1 MQTFLNAMSVPF
13 CFDDRSAVCTPCFY
27 CARFAGSQR
36 PDAADC
42 GSRSCSYKQET
53 RALGAEDRGQSREP
67 EGCLGNRA
75 AAGGEILRAGSGRIA
90 SICSDLQD
98 RSAELEAGQAL
109 SHVIDLSFMYCDT
122 GCAV

>member
-1 MQTFLNAMSVPF
+1 M
-13 CFDDRSAVCTPCFY
+13 
-27 CARFAGSQR
+27 
-36 PDAADC
+36 
-42 GSRSCSYKQET
+42 
-53 RALGAEDRGQSREP
+53 GAEDRGQSREP

-75 AAGGEILRAGSGRIA
+75 AAAGESLRAGSGRIA
-90 SICSDLQD
+90 SICSDLQG